1 MVVLALIAIIGAIAY
16 PRITDGLRKMRAR
29 EGAKGVVN
37 AILNARAQS
46 MIRNVAHR
54 VTLTTSTT
62 PGAKVAGSGGTILT
76 ERSSA
81 ASCTAGGLSFTAVE
95 QYDYAPLGDIT
106 LCRVQ
111 TTATLVDATVPCQAT
126 TVQLCVTPDGRISNL
141 TTPTAN
147 FTLVY
152 IREFQDASTSP
163 TPTGVDRQVVI
174 PQRKAVQVNPI
185 QVTNDACL

>member
-62 PGAKVAGSGGTILT
+62 PGAKVAGSGGAILT
-76 ERSSA
+76 ERS
-81 ASCTAGGLSFTAVE
+81 AVE